1 MFVFKITFVPK
12 NSYQHEARRIVHIP
26 ENANLGELVE
36 TIEKSMEWSGL
47 CISWFITRDN
57 IKIPDYENNQEH
69 KDLYKMKV
77 VDHLDLFPLEYE
89 YNLLN
94 LIREGW
100 MHHIEYHGM
109 VTGDEEKFTCVYA
122 SGLAPP
128 ENKEDDYEFTP
139 SVLDEIY
146 HANLVDIAR
155 INKSLMRIR
164 KYSRLCE
171 TEIEKTSGL

>member
-1 MFVFKITFVPK
+1 MFVFEIHFVPK
-12 NSYQHEARRIVHIP
+12 NSYQNKAMRIVHVP

-57 IKIPDYENNQEH
+57 IKIPDYDKSQEY
-69 KDLYKMKV
+69 KDLYYMKL

-89 YNLLN
+89 YNLFN
-94 LIREGW
+94 EIREGW
-100 MHHIEYHGM
+100 MHHIEYRGI
-109 VTGDEEKFTCVYA
+109 VSGEEEKFTCVYA

-128 ENKEDDYEFTP
+128 ENKEDDYEFRPTA
-139 SVLDEIY
+139 LDEAY
-146 HANLVDIAR
+146 NENLADISR

-164 KYSRLCE
+164 NRRI
-171 TEIEKTSGL
+171 TV